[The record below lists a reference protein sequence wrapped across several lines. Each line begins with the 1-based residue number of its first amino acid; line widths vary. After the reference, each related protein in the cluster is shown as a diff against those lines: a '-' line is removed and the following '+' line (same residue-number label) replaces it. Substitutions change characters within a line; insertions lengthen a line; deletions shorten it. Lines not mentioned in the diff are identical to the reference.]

1 MTSMQRS
8 PATGSTGGADPEGR
22 RLLQFAW
29 ISVALTPVAFVAAM
43 FIGEGLLTLQG
54 YDPDPGEFPPLGVIV
69 RAAIPAGLLMIAP
82 AVAAVV
88 FGLRARR
95 RGADTGI
102 APAVIG
108 IVVIAYGIIAN
119 TLPLLLGV

>member
-1 MTSMQRS
+1 
-8 PATGSTGGADPEGR
+8 
-22 RLLQFAW
+22 
-29 ISVALTPVAFVAAM
+29 
-43 FIGEGLLTLQG
+43 
-54 YDPDPGEFPPLGVIV
+54 
-69 RAAIPAGLLMIAP
+69 MIAP

-88 FGLRARR
+88 FGLRART